1 MMVDM
6 GHTILI
12 QRGAGEAAHYH
23 DREYADAG
31 AQMLDTCEEV
41 YTADIILKPTPV
53 MQADVEMMHD
63 RQVIMSTDRAFR
75 ITQRGCRRDD
85 AEESYGC
92 RV

>member
-6 GHTILI
+6 GHTIMI

-63 RQVIMSTDRAFR
+63 RRLYCHRSSFSSYEKRLL
-75 ITQRGCRRDD
+75 RR
-85 AEESYGC
+85 
-92 RV
+92 